1 MVGRPFPDACWV
13 TVARS
18 HDELARVVPQW
29 EELALEALEP
39 NPFYEPWMLLPAL
52 RAYAGGQDLR
62 IALVWAGERLV
73 GLFPFERRR
82 GYKGLPAS
90 ALVSWRHRHC
100 LLCTP
105 LVRSD
110 SARMC
115 LEALFAA
122 VDASLVE
129 FSYLPAGEPFHRALT
144 EALGAR
150 GPRSSVS
157 RSYSRGLLRK
167 HGATISAQL
176 RRQLAKNETRL
187 RKQGELAH
195 VALGA
200 QDDIGRWIEDFL
212 ALEAAG
218 WKGRQGSAMRSTA
231 VDRTYAEQIFS
242 AAFQRGRLLIVGLD
256 LDGRPIARRL
266 SFTAGEGAYAFKTA
280 YDERFA
286 PCSPGVM
293 LEADNVRQVDA
304 APGIAWMDSFTEDE
318 NLALSRMWPERRVMQ
333 ALAVGVRPWGAV
345 AVAAL
350 PWLRWIKSRI
360 R

>member
-1 MVGRPFPDACWV
+1 MGARPSLDTLTV
-13 TVARS
+13 TVA
-18 HDELARVVPQW
+18 HGHGDLARIVPQL

-52 RAYAGGQDLR
+52 RAYAGGQELR
-62 IALVWAGERLV
+62 IVLVWAGERLV

-82 GYKGLPAS
+82 GYKGLPAG

-105 LVRSD
+105 LVRAD
-110 SARMC
+110 SARQC
-115 LEALFAA
+115 LEALFGAL
-122 VDASLVE
+122 DASLIE
-129 FSYLPAGEPFHRALT
+129 FSYLPAGEPFHRALI

-150 GPRSSVS
+150 GLRSTVN

-167 HGATISAQL
+167 HSATISGRL
-176 RRQLAKNETRL
+176 RRQLANNEKRL
-187 RKQGELAH
+187 RKHGALAH
-195 VALGA
+195 VALGPHH
-200 QDDIGRWIEDFL
+200 DIGRWIEDFL

-218 WKGRQGSAMRSTA
+218 WKGRRGSAMGSTA
-231 VDRTYAEQIFS
+231 VDREYAQQIFT
-242 AAFQRGRLLIVGLD
+242 AAFRRGRLLVVGLD
-256 LDGRPIARRL
+256 LDGRPIARRF

-286 PCSPGVM
+286 ACSPGVM

-304 APGIAWMDSFTEDE
+304 APGIAWMDSFTEDA
-318 NLALSRMWPERRVMQ
+318 NLAVSRMWPERRVMQ
-333 ALAVGVRPWGAV
+333 ALAVGVRPWGAL

-350 PWLRWIKSRI
+350 PWLRWIKSRM